1 MAVVLPHLPGKVGGK
16 ARSHVLAAGSD
27 WIKSHSLATGVP
39 APVHRFGLWLWRTTS
54 PAHFQRTTGPGNK
67 QRHSKLARIA
77 ATGVVTSMLLLE
89 NKRCT
94 GLAVARGYSARALAW
109 QVSVPLLSA
118 FSIQTLRHPWS
129 PPRQGSPSTPFAG
142 PAWSA
147 RLPASTW
154 HAALRTVITPQG
166 IDTMRSET
174 LSWLQKA
181 VCRPSLVHVTG
192 VVSLDRPLS
201 FSSTR
206 PHGARER

>member
-109 QVSVPLLSA
+109 QVSVPCFLA
-118 FSIQTLRHPWS
+118 FPSRRYGIRDLCLDRVRPQHHS
-129 PPRQGSPSTPFAG
+129 PVQRG
-142 PAWSA
+142 P
-147 RLPASTW
+147 PASSTW